1 MHTAIRIGELAVR
14 AQCPIQTIRYYERAR
29 LLPSPDRTASNYRL
43 YGGQH
48 VERLLFIRHCRSLD
62 LSLAEIRILLALRD
76 APGNSCGDVNAV
88 LDAHIV
94 QVTRRIDD
102 LRRLREHLKTLRAR
116 CGEARAV
123 KDCQILDELSCRG
136 IAPGPVQRGAGARRK
151 RDYSKRSASAPAA
164 SRQIRARAR
173 V

>member
-29 LLPSPDRTASNYRL
+29 LLPSPDRSAGNYRL
-43 YGGQH
+43 YGEQH

-62 LSLAEIRILLALRD
+62 LSLAEILMLLALRD
-76 APGNSCGDVNAV
+76 APGNSCSDVNAV

-94 QVTRRIDD
+94 QITRRIDD

-136 IAPGPVQRGAGARRK
+136 IAPEPGRCEAGTRRE
-151 RDYSKRSASAPAA
+151 RNHSRRSTPISTTD
-164 SRQIRARAR
+164 RQIRARDR